1 MKRILLGILGVCA
14 CHAYA
19 QTFKEWQDPEINAVN
34 RAPMHTDFF
43 AYESTELA
51 AKGMKELS
59 GNFMSLNGNWKFNWV
74 EHADARPEG
83 FWKTDFNDKGW
94 VDFPVPGVW
103 ELNGYDVPVYAG
115 VDFGWKG
122 YEGRTFKKPPHV
134 PTENN
139 HVGSYR
145 REVVIPSD
153 WKGKDIIAHFG
164 AVSSN
169 MYLWVNGKFVGYSE
183 DSKME
188 AEFDLTPYLKPGQKN
203 LIAFQVF
210 RWCDGSYLEDQDF
223 FRYSGVS
230 RDCYLYVRHAKRIED
245 LRVTPDLDDRYQDGT
260 LEVRMDVK
268 GKARIT
274 LELLDARGET
284 VCMKEVRETG
294 TPSVVMPVKNPH
306 KWTAETPYLYTLRA
320 TLKDGKVMRSGTVE
334 RIDCQPQQTA
344 MMTLDWGET
353 DGEGEWLLNVRYLQ
367 REREGII
374 PARHVVAKAQIEL
387 RPYQAP
393 DMVLKN
399 ESVRYIPDVV
409 PQVND
414 RNLAHLI
421 ITGENFRVRFNKM
434 TGYMERY
441 AVNRTEFI
449 RKGGALTPNFWRAPT
464 DNDYGAKLQHKYA
477 AWKNPDLRLTSLKHE
492 TKEGQVVVSAEY
504 DMRSVSAKLYLT
516 YTINNRGAVK
526 VNQKMVADKGKK
538 ASDMFRF
545 GMQLVMPKDFEYV
558 SYYGR
563 GPVEN
568 YSNRNHSTDL
578 GIYHQTVDEQFY
590 PYIRPQETGT
600 KTDIRW
606 WKVLDVKGTGL
617 QFVADAP
624 FSASSLHYTI
634 ESLDEGP
641 VKKQGHS
648 QEVEKADLTNVL
660 IDKAQ
665 MGLACID
672 SWGGMP
678 EPEFRLPYED
688 YEFTFIMTPVSHNYP
703 LY

>member
-1 MKRILLGILGVCA
+1 MI
-14 CHAYA
+14 Y
-19 QTFKEWQDPEINAVN
+19 
-34 RAPMHTDFF
+34 
-43 AYESTELA
+43 
-51 AKGMKELS
+51 
-59 GNFMSLNGNWKFNWV
+59 
-74 EHADARPEG
+74 
-83 FWKTDFNDKGW
+83 
-94 VDFPVPGVW
+94 
-103 ELNGYDVPVYAG
+103 GYDG
-115 VDFGWKG
+115 DFDDYK
-122 YEGRTFKKPPHV
+122 T
-134 PTENN
+134 
-139 HVGSYR
+139 
-145 REVVIPSD
+145 
-153 WKGKDIIAHFG
+153 KDD
-164 AVSSN
+164 N
-169 MYLWVNGKFVGYSE
+169 YMVNGLFGPDRVPNPHSYEVRYFYQNIWTTPG
-183 DSKME
+183 DLSKGE
-188 AEFDLTPYLKPGQKN
+188 IKVYNEN
-203 LIAFQVF
+203 
-210 RWCDGSYLEDQDF
+210 F
-223 FRYSGVS
+223 FRDLSA
-230 RDCYLYVRHAKRIED
+230 YVMEW
-245 LRVTPDLDDRYQDGT
+245 
-260 LEVRMDVK
+260 E
-268 GKARIT
+268 
-274 LELLDARGET
+274 
-284 VCMKEVRETG
+284 
-294 TPSVVMPVKNPH
+294 
-306 KWTAETPYLYTLRA
+306 

-344 MMTLDWGET
+344 TMTLDWGGT

-449 RKGGALTPNFWRAPT
+449 QKGGALTPNFWRAPT

-492 TKEGQVVVSAEY
+492 TKEGQVIVSAEY

-665 MGLACID
+665 MGLAV
-672 SWGGMP
+672 STVGGPCPNRNSACRMK
-678 EPEFRLPYED
+678 
-688 YEFTFIMTPVSHNYP
+688 IMSSPSS
-703 LY
+703 

>member
-1 MKRILLGILGVCA
+1 
-14 CHAYA
+14 
-19 QTFKEWQDPEINAVN
+19 
-34 RAPMHTDFF
+34 
-43 AYESTELA
+43 
-51 AKGMKELS
+51 
-59 GNFMSLNGNWKFNWV
+59 
-74 EHADARPEG
+74 
-83 FWKTDFNDKGW
+83 
-94 VDFPVPGVW
+94 
-103 ELNGYDVPVYAG
+103 
-115 VDFGWKG
+115 
-122 YEGRTFKKPPHV
+122 
-134 PTENN
+134 
-139 HVGSYR
+139 
-145 REVVIPSD
+145 
-153 WKGKDIIAHFG
+153 
-164 AVSSN
+164 
-169 MYLWVNGKFVGYSE
+169 
-183 DSKME
+183 
-188 AEFDLTPYLKPGQKN
+188 
-203 LIAFQVF
+203 
-210 RWCDGSYLEDQDF
+210 
-223 FRYSGVS
+223 
-230 RDCYLYVRHAKRIED
+230 
-245 LRVTPDLDDRYQDGT
+245 
-260 LEVRMDVK
+260 
-268 GKARIT
+268 
-274 LELLDARGET
+274 
-284 VCMKEVRETG
+284 
-294 TPSVVMPVKNPH
+294 
-306 KWTAETPYLYTLRA
+306 
-320 TLKDGKVMRSGTVE
+320 
-334 RIDCQPQQTA
+334 
-344 MMTLDWGET
+344 
-353 DGEGEWLLNVRYLQ
+353 
-367 REREGII
+367 
-374 PARHVVAKAQIEL
+374 
-387 RPYQAP
+387 
-393 DMVLKN
+393 
-399 ESVRYIPDVV
+399 
-409 PQVND
+409 
-414 RNLAHLI
+414 
-421 ITGENFRVRFNKM
+421 M

-665 MGLACID
+665 MGQITVVDLRDDIRNVTHAFVLQNHVRCLI
-672 SWGGMP
+672 G
-678 EPEFRLPYED
+678 PEFDLCLGHHVTRRNNAFSFPLQVSHVEQP
-688 YEFTFIMTPVSHNYP
+688 FAFPVSSAPVQGHRGGLLRLAIYP
-703 LY
+703 FHRSAAHDFSVFQCFPLHDVC

>member
-268 GKARIT
+268 GKASIT

-294 TPSVVMPVKNPH
+294 TPSVIMPVKNPH

-320 TLKDGKVMRSGTVE
+320 TLKDGNSIREVIPVKVGFRKIEIKDSQLLVNG
-334 RIDCQPQQTA
+334 QPVLIKGVNRHE
-344 MMTLDWGET
+344 MDP
-353 DGEGEWLLNVRYLQ
+353 DEGSYVT
-367 REREGII
+367 RERMLQDIQLMKKFNVNAVRTCHYPDRMSWYYRCDAAGIYVMAETNLESHGSWQKRGGI
-374 PARHVVAKAQIEL
+374 DASWNVPGSEPLWEAVVLDRARTNFAMFKNHPSIL
-387 RPYQAP
+387 FWS
-393 DMVLKN
+393 LGN
-399 ESVRYIPDVV
+399 ESYAGDVLAKMNAFYKDTDPGRLVHYEGVVNCRAYEDVISDMESRMYARPEDIRSYLTHAPKKPFLLCEYMHDMGNSLGGLGDYIALLDEFKNYQGGFIWDFIDQALYVT
-409 PQVND
+409 D
-414 RNLAHLI
+414 S
-421 ITGENFRVRFNKM
+421 ITGRRVL
-434 TGYMERY
+434 RY
-441 AVNRTEFI
+441 
-449 RKGGALTPNFWRAPT
+449 GG
-464 DNDYGAKLQHKYA
+464 
-477 AWKNPDLRLTSLKHE
+477 
-492 TKEGQVVVSAEY
+492 
-504 DMRSVSAKLYLT
+504 
-516 YTINNRGAVK
+516 
-526 VNQKMVADKGKK
+526 
-538 ASDMFRF
+538 
-545 GMQLVMPKDFEYV
+545 DF
-558 SYYGR
+558 
-563 GPVEN
+563 
-568 YSNRNHSTDL
+568 D
-578 GIYHQTVDEQFY
+578 D
-590 PYIRPQETGT
+590 RP
-600 KTDIRW
+600 
-606 WKVLDVKGTGL
+606 
-617 QFVADAP
+617 
-624 FSASSLHYTI
+624 S
-634 ESLDEGP
+634 
-641 VKKQGHS
+641 
-648 QEVEKADLTNVL
+648 
-660 IDKAQ
+660 
-665 MGLACID
+665 
-672 SWGGMP
+672 
-678 EPEFRLPYED
+678 D
-688 YEFTFIMTPVSHNYP
+688 YEFSGNGILFADRTEKPAMQEVKYYYGLHD
-703 LY
+703 